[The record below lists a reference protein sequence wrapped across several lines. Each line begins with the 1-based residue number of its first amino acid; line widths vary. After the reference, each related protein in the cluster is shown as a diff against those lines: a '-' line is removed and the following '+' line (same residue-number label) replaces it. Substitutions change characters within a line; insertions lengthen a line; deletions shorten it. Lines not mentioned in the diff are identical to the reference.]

1 MSDDVRSIFK
11 ENLQM
16 YMTEQNKTQADMA
29 RYFGISTATA
39 SDWYNGKK
47 IPRSDKLQSIAT
59 WLGIELQD
67 LLTDPEQHKDM
78 PGYYRDPKTAK
89 MAQKI
94 FENSDLRALF
104 DASEDASP
112 EDLRMAAELLKRLK
126 GTNID
131 G

>member
-47 IPRSDKLQSIAT
+47 FHVPT
-59 WLGIELQD
+59 
-67 LLTDPEQHKDM
+67 
-78 PGYYRDPKTAK
+78 
-89 MAQKI
+89 
-94 FENSDLRALF
+94 NCRALQH
-104 DASEDASP
+104 
-112 EDLRMAAELLKRLK
+112 
-126 GTNID
+126 G
-131 G
+131 